1 MVVIC
6 DMPFPVND
14 EIENTYDGKQL
25 SDFQKWAI
33 KGIKEGHNVLITAH
47 TGSGKTLPAEFA
59 IEYFTNIKKGKV
71 IYASP
76 IKALSNQKL
85 YDFRRKFPNISFGIM
100 TGDCK
105 DNPDADVVI
114 MTTEILRNSLLGASP
129 GGNPPAPQAH
139 APFADAS
146 NVVITGVEGGY
157 PLADASVT
165 GVEGGYPLAV
175 IFDEVHYINDAER
188 GSVWEQA
195 ILLLPPQVQLIM
207 LSATIDRAEDFAE
220 WIETEKTKQW
230 LGGIPPHPP
239 SGEIITH
246 GIDNTVTAPLALDS
260 GCGGRRAPHVYLC
273 STSVRIV
280 PLTHYMWLSTHD
292 GAIKKAAIKDASYE
306 KKLEELRKT
315 PMVIATSDGVFK
327 EENYYKMKDG
337 LDYLYKNKAGFI
349 KRQFVLNDLLQ
360 YLKGKEM
367 LPAICFVFSRKQV
380 EQAAKEINFSL
391 FDVDSDNWTPGA
403 VEKECRHILQAK
415 FKNYQEYLDLPE
427 YQSIVHLLEKGIAIH
442 HAGILPVLRE
452 MVELLF
458 EKGFIR
464 LLLATE
470 TFAVGLN
477 MPTKTVIF
485 LGLSKFNGS
494 SMRQL
499 YPHEYTQMA
508 GRAGRRGKDT
518 VGHVIH
524 CVNLFELPSASE
536 YKHLLTGPPQTL
548 VSKFKFSFS
557 MALTMLE
564 AKQDMQEFMT
574 QSLLSV
580 DLRREIK
587 GYDMEE
593 EKIQE
598 TFMKK
603 KELLQLGRTPPEIL
617 CIYKTVFDKLPH
629 MVNSARKRAR
639 QELNGMEAS
648 YKFLLQDLTKY
659 DALETVKGQLAQLQ
673 KEKNNTECYVENN
686 MKALLNI
693 LQQNCFIYE
702 GVATEPYTILLTQKG
717 QIASK
722 LQEVHPL
729 AMADLY
735 YKTEQFAGLSPA
747 ELAGLF
753 SCFYPLSVSDDL
765 KVHNPPNIMLYKTL
779 VADLERYQ
787 QSEESGYLNTG
798 SQYDLAYDLQP
809 FVVNW
814 CYAETEIDCK
824 ILIQELKEKTGTFL
838 GEFIKALLK
847 VNAIASEFEQVCE
860 LCKNIALLEKI
871 REIPRLTLK
880 YIATN
885 QSLYL

>member
-1 MVVIC
+1 ME
-6 DMPFPVND
+6 DTP
-14 EIENTYDGKQL
+14 L
-25 SDFQKWAI
+25 SR
-33 KGIKEGHNVLITAH
+33 
-47 TGSGKTLPAEFA
+47 
-59 IEYFTNIKKGKV
+59 
-71 IYASP
+71 ASE
-76 IKALSNQKL
+76 A
-85 YDFRRKFPNISFGIM
+85 
-100 TGDCK
+100 
-105 DNPDADVVI
+105 
-114 MTTEILRNSLLGASP
+114 
-129 GGNPPAPQAH
+129 
-139 APFADAS
+139 
-146 NVVITGVEGGY
+146 
-157 PLADASVT
+157 ASVLSE
-165 GVEGGYPLAV
+165 VYSESCV
-175 IFDEVHYINDAER
+175 I
-188 GSVWEQA
+188 
-195 ILLLPPQVQLIM
+195 
-207 LSATIDRAEDFAE
+207 LSPD
-220 WIETEKTKQW
+220 
-230 LGGIPPHPP
+230 G
-239 SGEIITH
+239 
-246 GIDNTVTAPLALDS
+246 
-260 GCGGRRAPHVYLC
+260 GCGGRRAPQVYLC

-292 GAIKKAAIKDASYE
+292 GAIKKAAVINAPYE

-315 PMVIATSDGVFK
+315 PIVLATSDGVFK
-327 EENYYKMKDG
+327 EDNYYKMKDA
-337 LDYLYKNKAGFI
+337 LDYLYKNKAGFV
-349 KRQFVLNDLLQ
+349 KRQFILNDLLH

-380 EQAAKEINFSL
+380 EQAAREINFSL

-403 VEKECRHILQAK
+403 VEKECRHILQSK

-427 YQSIVHLLEKGIAIH
+427 YHSIIQLLEKGIAIH

-485 LGLSKFNGS
+485 LGLSKFNGHV
-494 SMRQL
+494 MRPL

-536 YKHLLTGPPQTL
+536 YKHILTGPPQTL
-548 VSKFKFSFS
+548 VSKFKFSFN

-564 AKQDMQEFMT
+564 AKQDMYSFMT

-580 DLRREIK
+580 DLRREIN
-587 GYDMEE
+587 GYDMET

-598 TFMKK
+598 VYTKK

-617 CIYKTVFDKLPH
+617 LIYKTVFDKLPH
-629 MVNSARKRAR
+629 MVNSVRKKAK
-639 QELNGMEAS
+639 QELNSMEAS

-659 DALETVKGQLAQLQ
+659 EALESVKGQLAQLQ
-673 KEKNNTECYVENN
+673 REKYNTECYVVNN
-686 MKALLNI
+686 LNALLNI
-693 LQQNCFIYE
+693 LEHNGFIYKE
-702 GVATEPYTILLTQKG
+702 APESQSNMLLTQKG
-717 QIASK
+717 QVAAK

-735 YKTEQFAGLSPA
+735 YKTDQFAGLSA
-747 ELAGLF
+747 GELAGLF

-765 KVHNPPNIMLYKTL
+765 KVHNPPNTTLFKTL
-779 VADLERYQ
+779 VTDLQRYQ
-787 QSEESGYLNTG
+787 ESEEVVYLNTG
-798 SQYDLAYDLQP
+798 AQYELSYDLQTL
-809 FVVNW
+809 VVKW
-814 CYAETEIDCK
+814 CYATTEIECK
-824 ILIQELKEKTGTFL
+824 MIIQELKDLTGTFL

-847 VNAIASEFEQVCE
+847 INAIASEFEQICE
-860 LCKNIALLEKI
+860 LTQNIALLEKI

>member
-14 EIENTYDGKQL
+14 DTVQENTYDGKQL

-33 KGIKEGHNVLITAH
+33 KAIKEGDHVLITAH

-59 IEYFTNIKKGKV
+59 IEYFTNPINRKRGKV

-85 YDFRRKFPNISFGIM
+85 YDFRRKFPNISFGIL

-105 DNPDADVVI
+105 DNPDADVLI
-114 MTTEILRNSLLGASP
+114 MTTEILRNSLMGASP
-129 GGNPPAPQAH
+129 H
-139 APFADAS
+139 
-146 NVVITGVEGGY
+146 T
-157 PLADASVT
+157 PLADASKLSLL

-207 LSATIDRAEDFAE
+207 LSATIDRAEDFAG
-220 WIETEKTKQW
+220 WIETEKNKQW

-239 SGEIITH
+239 SRESITQDSEYN
-246 GIDNTVTAPLALDS
+246 IYNTLAAPLSLDR
-260 GCGGRRAPHVYLC
+260 GCGGRRAPQVYLA

-292 GAIKKAAIKDASYE
+292 GAIKKAAVTNAPYE
-306 KKLEELRKT
+306 KKLEEIRKT
-315 PMVIATSDGVFK
+315 PIVIATSDGVFK
-327 EENYYKMKDG
+327 EENYYKMKDA
-337 LDYLYKNKAGFI
+337 LDYLYKNKSGFV

-380 EQAAKEINFSL
+380 EQAAREINFSL

-403 VEKECRHILQAK
+403 VEKECRHILQSK

-427 YQSIVHLLEKGIAIH
+427 YQSIIQLLEKGIAIH

-464 LLLATE
+464 LLIATE

-494 SMRQL
+494 GMRQL

-508 GRAGRRGKDT
+508 GRAGRRGKD
-518 VGHVIH
+518 VIGHVIH
-524 CVNLFELPSASE
+524 CMNLFELPSASE

-557 MALTMLE
+557 MALTMIE
-564 AKQDMQEFMT
+564 AKQDMYTFMT

-587 GYDMEE
+587 GYDIEA
-593 EKIQE
+593 EKVQE
-598 TFMKK
+598 VFMKK
-603 KELLQLGRTPPEIL
+603 QELLQLGRTPPEIL

-639 QELNGMEAS
+639 QDLNGMEAT
-648 YKFLLQDLTKY
+648 YKFLLADLTKY
-659 DALETVKGQLAQLQ
+659 EALETVKGQMAQLQ
-673 KEKNNTECYVENN
+673 KEKINTECYVENN
-686 MKALLNI
+686 LNTLLTI
-693 LQQNCFIYE
+693 LEHNCFIYN
-702 GVATEPYTILLTQKG
+702 ATAQPNETDKEAAESQSEMLLTQKG
-717 QIASK
+717 QVAAK

-735 YKTEQFAGLSPA
+735 FKTEQFAGLSSA

-753 SCFYPLSVSDDL
+753 SCFYPLSVNDDL
-765 KVHNPPNIMLYKTL
+765 KVHNPPNKTLYKILLT
-779 VADLERYQ
+779 DLHRYQ
-787 QSEESGYLNTG
+787 ESEEAGYLNTG
-798 SQYDLAYDLQP
+798 SQYELSYDLLP
-809 FVVNW
+809 LVENW
-814 CYAETEIDCK
+814 CCAETEFECK
-824 ILIQELKEKTGTFL
+824 VIIQELKEKTGTFL

-847 VNAIASEFEQVCE
+847 VNAIAAEFEQVCE
-860 LCKNIALLEKI
+860 LTQNIALLEKI
-871 REIPRLTLK
+871 REIPKLTLK

>member
-6 DMPFPVND
+6 DMPFPQND
-14 EIENTYDGKQL
+14 ETVTDNMYDGKQL

-33 KGIKEGHNVLITAH
+33 KAIKEGDHVLITAH

-59 IEYFTNIKKGKV
+59 IQYFTNPDNRKRGKV

-85 YDFRRKFPNISFGIM
+85 YDFRRKFPEISFGIM

-105 DNPDADVVI
+105 DNPEADVLI
-114 MTTEILRNSLLGASP
+114 MTTEILRNSLLMV
-129 GGNPPAPQAH
+129 GGVTPQ
-139 APFADAS
+139 
-146 NVVITGVEGGY
+146 T
-157 PLADASVT
+157 PLAEASKILRM

-175 IFDEVHYINDAER
+175 IFDEVHYINDADR

-207 LSATIDRAEDFAE
+207 LSATIDRAADFAE
-220 WIETEKTKQW
+220 WIETEKQKQW
-230 LGGIPPHPP
+230 GLCPHAPALGE
-239 SGEIITH
+239 SITH
-246 GIDNTVTAPLALDS
+246 GIDNPLAL
-260 GCGGRRAPHVYLC
+260 GGGRGLAERAGRRAPKVYLC
-273 STSVRIV
+273 STNTRIV
-280 PLTHYMWLSTHD
+280 PLTHYMWLSIHE

-306 KKLEELRKT
+306 KKLESLRKT
-315 PMVIATSDGVFK
+315 PIVVATSDGVFK
-327 EENYYKMKDG
+327 EENYYRMTDG
-337 LDYLYKNKAGFI
+337 LDYLHKNNSGFI

-391 FDVDSDNWTPGA
+391 FEVDSDNWKPGA
-403 VEKECRHILQAK
+403 VEKECRHILQTK

-427 YQSIVHLLEKGIAIH
+427 YQTIIQLLEKGIAIH

-458 EKGFIR
+458 EKGFIQ
-464 LLLATE
+464 LLIATE

-485 LGLSKFNGS
+485 MGLKKFNGNT
-494 SMRQL
+494 MRLL

-508 GRAGRRGKDT
+508 GRAGRRGKDV
-518 VGHVIH
+518 VGHVFH

-557 MALTMLE
+557 MALTMIE
-564 AKQDMQEFMT
+564 GKQDMEHFMS
-574 QSLLSV
+574 QSLLSS
-580 DLRREIK
+580 DLRRELK
-587 GYDMEE
+587 GYNQEE
-593 EKIQE
+593 EKVMN
-598 TFMKK
+598 TFIKK
-603 KELLQLGRTPPEIL
+603 QELLQLGRTPPDIL
-617 CIYKTVFDKLPH
+617 EMYKNAFDKLPH
-629 MVNSARKRAR
+629 IANSARKKLR
-639 QELNGMEAS
+639 QEMTSMEAT
-648 YKFLLQDLTKY
+648 YKFLLADLLKY
-659 DALETVKGQLAQLQ
+659 DALEVVKRQMVEIQ
-673 KEKNNTECYVENN
+673 KNKYDTASYVNNNLNVLMDILIFNDFVRSQSELTEK
-686 MKALLNI
+686 
-693 LQQNCFIYE
+693 
-702 GVATEPYTILLTQKG
+702 GRVAV
-717 QIASK
+717 K

-729 AMADLY
+729 AMADLF
-735 YKTEQFAGLSPA
+735 YKTDQFASLSSA

-753 SCFYPLSVSDDL
+753 SCFYPLNVSDEL
-765 KVHNPPNIMLYKTL
+765 RVHNPPNNIVYKTL
-779 VADLERYQ
+779 LDDLNSYQ
-787 QSEESGYLNTG
+787 KQEVSGYLNTG
-798 SQYDLAYDLQP
+798 SQYELKYDLLE
-809 FVVNW
+809 FVIKW
-814 CYAETEIDCK
+814 CNSTTEQDCK
-824 ILIQELKEKTGTFL
+824 IIIQEVKQYTGTFL

-847 VNAIASEFEQVCE
+847 VNAIAAEFEQVCE
-860 LCKNIALLEKI
+860 VIQNIALLEKI

>member
-14 EIENTYDGKQL
+14 EIENTYDGKKL

-33 KGIKEGHNVLITAH
+33 KAIKEGEHVLITAH

-59 IEYFTNIKKGKV
+59 IEYFTNPKNEKRGKV

-85 YDFRRKFPNISFGIM
+85 YDFRRKFPEISFGIL

-105 DNPDADVVI
+105 DNPDADVLI
-114 MTTEILRNSLLGASP
+114 MTTEILRNSLLGKGKNSGATTAFEMNFESEL
-129 GGNPPAPQAH
+129 
-139 APFADAS
+139 S
-146 NVVITGVEGGY
+146 C
-157 PLADASVT
+157 
-165 GVEGGYPLAV
+165 V

-207 LSATIDRAEDFAE
+207 LSATIDRAEDFAG

-230 LGGIPPHPP
+230 LWGYPPHPP
-239 SGEIITH
+239 SGESITQ
-246 GIDNTVTAPLALDS
+246 GSIDNPLALDS
-260 GCGGRRAPHVYLC
+260 GRCGGGSGGRRAPHVYLC
-273 STSVRIV
+273 STSLRIV
-280 PLTHYMWLSTHD
+280 PLTHYMWLSTND
-292 GAIKKAAIKDASYE
+292 GAIKKAAIKDAHYE

-315 PMVIATSDGVFK
+315 PIVIATSDGAFR
-327 EENYYKMKDG
+327 EDNYYKMKDAV
-337 LDYLYKNKAGFI
+337 DYLYKNKAGFV
-349 KRQFVLNDLLQ
+349 KRQFVLNDLLH

-380 EQAAKEINFSL
+380 EQAAREINFSL
-391 FDVDSDNWTPGA
+391 FDVDSDNWSYGA
-403 VEKECRHILQAK
+403 VEKECRHILQSK

-427 YQSIVHLLEKGIAIH
+427 YQSMIQLLEKGIAIH

-494 SMRQL
+494 GMRQL

-557 MALTMLE
+557 MALSMLE
-564 AKQDMQEFMT
+564 AKQDMHEFMT

-587 GYDMEE
+587 GYDMEA
-593 EKIQE
+593 EKVQE
-598 TFMKK
+598 IFMKK
-603 KELLQLGRTPPEIL
+603 QELLQLGRTPPEIL
-617 CIYKTVFDKLPH
+617 LIYKTIFDKLPH

-639 QELNGMEAS
+639 QDLNGMEAT

-659 DALETVKGQLAQLQ
+659 EALETVKGQLAQLQ
-673 KEKNNTECYVENN
+673 REKSNTESYVENN
-686 MKALLNI
+686 LNTLLTI
-693 LQQNCFIYE
+693 LEHNCFIYKE
-702 GVATEPYTILLTQKG
+702 AAESQSDMLLTQKG
-717 QIASK
+717 RVAAK
-722 LQEVHPL
+722 LQELHPL

-735 YKTEQFAGLSPA
+735 FKTEQFAGLSSA

-753 SCFYPLSVSDDL
+753 SCFYPLSVSDEL
-765 KVHNPPNIMLYKTL
+765 KVHNPPNTTLYKIL
-779 VADLERYQ
+779 LSDLQRYKE
-787 QSEESGYLNTG
+787 SEEAGYLNTG
-798 SQYDLAYDLQP
+798 AQYELSYDLLP
-809 FVVNW
+809 LVEKW
-814 CYAETEIDCK
+814 CYSETEVDCK
-824 ILIQELKEKTGTFL
+824 IIIQGMKEQTGTFL

-847 VNAIASEFEQVCE
+847 VNAIAAEFEQVCE
-860 LCKNIALLEKI
+860 LTQNIALLEKI

>member
-1 MVVIC
+1 
-6 DMPFPVND
+6 
-14 EIENTYDGKQL
+14 
-25 SDFQKWAI
+25 
-33 KGIKEGHNVLITAH
+33 
-47 TGSGKTLPAEFA
+47 
-59 IEYFTNIKKGKV
+59 
-71 IYASP
+71 
-76 IKALSNQKL
+76 
-85 YDFRRKFPNISFGIM
+85 
-100 TGDCK
+100 
-105 DNPDADVVI
+105 
-114 MTTEILRNSLLGASP
+114 LGASP
-129 GGNPPAPQAH
+129 HTPGGNPHTPL
-139 APFADAS
+139 ADGS
-146 NVVITGVEGGY
+146 VTGVEGGPPLADAPNVLRMGVGGGY
-157 PLADASVT
+157 PLADAPNVLRM

-207 LSATIDRAEDFAE
+207 LSATIDRAEDFAG
-220 WIETEKTKQW
+220 WIETEKAKQW

-239 SGEIITH
+239 SGESITQ
-246 GIDNTVTAPLALDS
+246 GSIDNTLARES
-260 GCGGRRAPHVYLC
+260 GRGGGGSGGRRAPCVYLC
-273 STSVRIV
+273 STSLRIV
-280 PLTHYMWLSTHD
+280 PLTHYMWLSTND
-292 GAIKKAAIKDASYE
+292 GAIKKAAVTNAPYE

-315 PMVIATSDGVFK
+315 PIVIATSDGAFR
-327 EENYYKMKDG
+327 EDNYYKIKDT
-337 LDYLYKNKAGFI
+337 LDYLYKNKAGFV
-349 KRQFVLNDLLQ
+349 KRQFVLNDLLH

-380 EQAAKEINFSL
+380 EQAAREINFSL
-391 FDVDSDNWTPGA
+391 FDVDSDNWSYGA
-403 VEKECRHILQAK
+403 VEKECRHILQSK

-427 YQSIVHLLEKGIAIH
+427 YQNIIQLLEKGIAIH

-557 MALTMLE
+557 MALSMLE
-564 AKQDMQEFMT
+564 AKQDMHEFMT

-587 GYDMEE
+587 GYDMEA
-593 EKIQE
+593 EKVQE
-598 TFMKK
+598 IFMKK
-603 KELLQLGRTPPEIL
+603 QELLQLGRTPPEIL
-617 CIYKTVFDKLPH
+617 LIYKTIFDKLPH

-639 QELNGMEAS
+639 QDLNGMEAT

-659 DALETVKGQLAQLQ
+659 EALETVKSQLAQLQ
-673 KEKNNTECYVENN
+673 REKSNTESYVENN
-686 MKALLNI
+686 LNTLLTI
-693 LQQNCFIYE
+693 LEHNCFIYN
-702 GVATEPYTILLTQKG
+702 ATAKEAAESQSDMLVTQKG
-717 QIASK
+717 QVAAK

-735 YKTEQFAGLSPA
+735 FKTEQFAGLSSA

-765 KVHNPPNIMLYKTL
+765 KVHNPPNTTLYKILLT
-779 VADLERYQ
+779 DLQRYKE
-787 QSEESGYLNTG
+787 SEEAGYLNTG
-798 SQYDLAYDLQP
+798 AQYELSYDLLP
-809 FVVNW
+809 LVEKW

-824 ILIQELKEKTGTFL
+824 IIIQGMKEQTGTFL

-860 LCKNIALLEKI
+860 LTQNIALLEKI